1 MLFHCILISLSTVFH
16 LLSISNE
23 KNLITS
29 RKTTNKVKIKG
40 TQIEIVS
47 NNATTGWKLQGA
59 TVENLF
65 VKNGR
70 QVSKNG
76 LNYCFQES
84 A

>member
-1 MLFHCILISLSTVFH
+1 M
-16 LLSISNE
+16 
-23 KNLITS
+23 ITS

-65 VKNGR
+65 VKEWTSS
-70 QVSKNG
+70 VKNW
-76 LNYCFQES
+76 